1 MPKVNLQY
9 QVDLNTLMS
18 FCKEEKKEKKKKKS
32 TCYMEVR
39 SGGLL
44 KKTKCSTIFN
54 RLKSD
59 LKQTTCTGF

>member
-1 MPKVNLQY
+1 MLKVNLRY

-18 FCKEEKKEKKKKKS
+18 FCKEEKKEKRKKM
-32 TCYMEVR
+32 YLLHG

-44 KKTKCSTIFN
+44 KKTECSTIFN

-59 LKQTTCTGF
+59 LEQTTCTGL